1 MQDCIHIIGA
11 RENNLKNLN
20 LTIPKNKLVVFTG
33 LSGSGKSTLAFDTL
47 YAEGQRR
54 YIESLSSYARQF
66 LDRVGKPEVDKIEGL
81 TPAIAI
87 DQKTTSKNPRSTVG
101 TITEIYDYLRLL
113 YARVGK
119 QHCHLCGKPISQM
132 SSSDIISQVL
142 ALPDNAK
149 MMILAPIVREKKGT
163 FADKL
168 QDLRQKGFVRA
179 QINGVLTRLDEEIEL
194 AKSKKHTIKVVIDRL
209 TNTQENKTRLAQAVE
224 KALNES
230 YGEVE
235 IEYSIESKES
245 ASTDFAPKES
255 KESISKISKKSKK
268 NSPQNDLQAHAKS
281 RIDSSAESKLVH
293 YSEHFACFDCKVS
306 FEPLEP
312 LSFSFNSPKGAC
324 EVCGGLGS
332 TYTLDTKK
340 ILNTSLPLLEGG
352 IKVIFGYNRSYYA
365 ELFRAFCRAE
375 GIDIKSSFDELNKAQ
390 QDSLLYNSG
399 KEVLFEWRGSKLR
412 REWKGILAIAHDMFR
427 DERDLAD
434 FMSEKPCDK
443 CLAHR
448 LKPESLS
455 VKVSTKGIGEVI
467 DMPIEESYD
476 FFANEA
482 NFAHLNAQEMM
493 IAEPILKE
501 IRERLFFLVDV
512 GLGYLTLG
520 RDARTISGGESQ
532 RIRIA
537 SQIGSGLTGVMYVLD
552 EPSIGLH
559 ERDTLKLIKTLR
571 NLQEKGNTVIVVEH
585 DRETILNADF
595 IVDIGPGAGHLGG
608 EVIYSGDL
616 SGMLDASTLTADYI
630 NRKKDIFYPQNRP
643 QKEWLTISSVT
654 INNIKNLSVKIPLR
668 NFVCVTGVSGSGK
681 SSLILQTLLPVAQEI
696 LNNARKIKKCDGV
709 EILGLEHLDK
719 VIYLDQ
725 TPIGR
730 TPRSNPATYTGTMD
744 EIRALF
750 AQVKEAKMLGF
761 GVSRFSF
768 NLKGGRCEKCQGE
781 GEIRIEMHFLP
792 DVMVKC
798 DLCNG
803 AKYNPQT
810 LAIKYK
816 GKSIAEVLSMSV
828 DSACEFFSKIP
839 KIYQKLKT
847 LQDVG
852 LGYIQ
857 LGQNALTLSG
867 GEAQRIKLAKELSR
881 KDTGRTLY
889 VLDEPTTG
897 LHFGDV
903 DKLTRVLHHLVE
915 LGNSVIV
922 VEHNLDLIK
931 NADYIID
938 MGPEG
943 GAKGGRV
950 VDSGKVADIIKNA
963 KKSKSYTAK
972 FLAQE
977 FESQKSKKH

>member
-1 MQDCIHIIGA
+1 MQEYIEIIGA
-11 RENNLKNLN
+11 REHNLKNIHLK
-20 LTIPKNKLVVFTG
+20 IPKNKLVVFTG

-66 LDRVGKPEVDKIEGL
+66 LDKVGKPNVDKINGL

-113 YARVGK
+113 YARVGT
-119 QHCHLCGKPISQM
+119 QHCHLCDKPISSM
-132 SSSDIISQVL
+132 TSSDIIKQVL
-142 ALPDNAK
+142 ALPNDAK
-149 MMILAPIVREKKGT
+149 MLILAPIVREKKGS
-163 FADKL
+163 FAEKI
-168 QDLRQKGFVRA
+168 QELRQKGFVRA
-179 QINGVLTRLDEEIEL
+179 YIDGVMVRLDEEIEL
-194 AKSKKHTIKVVIDRL
+194 AKTKKHSIKIIIDRVQ
-209 TNTQENKTRLAQAVE
+209 NTQENAARIAQAVE
-224 KALNES
+224 RALQES
-230 YGEVE
+230 FGEVE
-235 IEYSIESKES
+235 IEYTLDDKHHLI
-245 ASTDFAPKES
+245 
-255 KESISKISKKSKK
+255 
-268 NSPQNDLQAHAKS
+268 
-281 RIDSSAESKLVH
+281 H

-324 EVCGGLGS
+324 ESCSGLGS
-332 TYTLDTKK
+332 KYSIDLKK
-340 ILNTSLPLLEGG
+340 ILNTSLPLNDGG
-352 IKVIFGYNRSYYA
+352 IKVIFGFNRNYYA
-365 ELFRAFCRAE
+365 ELFRAFCKHY
-375 GIDIKSSFDELNKAQ
+375 GIDSTKSFDELDKTKQNT
-390 QDSLLYNSG
+390 LLYGGSEEVEITWRNSAM
-399 KEVLFEWRGSKLR
+399 KRP
-412 REWKGILAIAHDMFR
+412 WKGILQIAYDMFK
-427 DERDLAD
+427 DERDLHD
-434 FMSEKPCDK
+434 YMSEKPCDTCK
-443 CLAHR
+443 ANR

-455 VKVSTKGIGEVI
+455 VKVAGKGIGDVI
-467 DMPIEESYD
+467 TMPIEEAYE
-476 FFANEA
+476 FFSNES
-482 NFAHLNAQEMM
+482 NFAYFTKQQSF
-493 IAEPILKE
+493 IAAPILRE
-501 IRERLFFLVDV
+501 IIERLFFLVDV
-512 GLGYLTLG
+512 GLGYLTLR

-537 SQIGSGLTGVMYVLD
+537 SQIGSGLTGVLYVLD

-571 NLQEKGNTVIVVEH
+571 NLQEKGNSVIVVEH
-585 DRETILNADF
+585 DRETILHADF
-595 IVDIGPGAGHLGG
+595 IVDIGPGAGALGG
-608 EVIYSGDL
+608 EVIYSGNL
-616 SGMLDASTLTADYI
+616 AGMLKANTLTADFI
-630 NRKKDIFYPQNRP
+630 NRKRDISYQTNRK
-643 QKEWLTISSVT
+643 KEQWLSINNVS
-654 INNIKNLSVKIPLR
+654 INNINNLSTKIPLQ

-709 EILGLEHLDK
+709 EIVGLEHLDK

-725 TPIGR
+725 SPIGR

-744 EIRALF
+744 EIRAVF
-750 AQVKEAKMLGF
+750 AQTKEAKILGF

-768 NLKGGRCEKCQGE
+768 NVRGGRCEKCQGE
-781 GEIRIEMHFLP
+781 GEITIEMHFLP

-798 DLCNG
+798 DLCQG
-803 AKYNPQT
+803 SKYNAQT
-810 LAIKYK
+810 LQVKYK
-816 GKSIAEVLSMSV
+816 GKSIADVLEMSV
-828 DSACEFFSKIP
+828 DSACEFFAKLPRIH
-839 KIYQKLKT
+839 QKLKT

-852 LGYIQ
+852 LGYIT
-857 LGQNALTLSG
+857 LGQNATTLSG

-903 DKLTRVLHHLVE
+903 DRLTKVLHHLVE

-943 GAKGGRV
+943 GDKGGEV
-950 VDSGKVADIIKNA
+950 ILAGDVASFVKA
-963 KKSKSYTAK
+963 APKSRSYTAK
-972 FLAQE
+972 FLAKELGEQK
-977 FESQKSKKH
+977 KSK